1 MPTPSATTWRVP
13 VFLALGASAGLV
25 LIQLLCLRSGVGFDS
40 LVRDSAAHLHAPP
53 TVGLLSNLGG
63 MGWAAG
69 AAFSGFGWAILRR
82 APAQRE
88 LADLLFYLML
98 LTLLLGVDDIA
109 ELHDAWF
116 PRIHLGTRFHFS
128 EKLVLPLYALFG
140 GLWLHRYRALLFARV
155 PVALGL
161 AVGCFVLSV
170 LFDQRPK
177 WFVEVHH
184 LLEDGFK
191 IVGIVL
197 WARMAFEL
205 SAGALQAR
213 VEPTHGA

>member
-1 MPTPSATTWRVP
+1 MPSPSPTTWRVP
-13 VFLALGASAGLV
+13 ASLALGSAVGLV
-25 LIQLLCLRSGVGFDS
+25 LIQLLCFQTGVGFDS
-40 LVRDSAAHLHAPP
+40 LVRDPAAHLHAPA

-69 AAFSGFGWAILRR
+69 AAFAGFGWALLRR
-82 APAQRE
+82 DPTQRE
-88 LADLLFYLML
+88 LANLLCYLMFF
-98 LTLLLGVDDIA
+98 TLLLGVDDIA

-116 PRIHLGTRFHFS
+116 PRIYLGSRFHFS
-128 EKLVLPLYALFG
+128 EKLVLPLYALLG
-140 GLWLHRYRALLFARV
+140 GLWLHRYRALLRARV

-177 WFVEVHH
+177 WFPAVHH

-205 SAGALQAR
+205 SAGALVPRGEAPR
-213 VEPTHGA
+213 A

>member
-1 MPTPSATTWRVP
+1 MPFPSPTTWRIP
-13 VFLALGASAGLV
+13 VFLALGAGLGLV
-25 LIQLLCLRSGVGFDS
+25 LTQLLCFQTGVGFDS
-40 LVRDSAAHLHAPP
+40 LVRDPAAHLHAPA

-69 AAFSGFGWAILRR
+69 AAFACFGWAMLRKD
-82 APAQRE
+82 PTQRE

-98 LTLLLGVDDIA
+98 FTLLLGMDDIA

-116 PRIHLGTRFHFS
+116 PRIYLGSRFHFS
-128 EKLVLPLYALFG
+128 EKLVLPVYALLG
-140 GLWLHRYRALLFARV
+140 GLWLHRYRALLLARV
-155 PVALGL
+155 PVALGV

-177 WFVEVHH
+177 WFPEVHH

-191 IVGIVL
+191 ILGILV

-213 VEPTHGA
+213 VEPRHGA